1 MDHEIPTI
9 DHGKLTIPAVKLTVS
24 YDMPLD
30 VDSAILPV
38 YRRCRINPAVVRK
51 DTILKQQILPA
62 LRGDG
67 KVTALS
73 KVQFMIFTFLG
84 FLAE

>member
-1 MDHEIPTI
+1 MDHEIPAI
-9 DHGKLTIPAVKLTVS
+9 DHSKLTVPAVKFTVS

-51 DTILKQQILPA
+51 DTIFNQQILRA

-67 KVTALS
+67 KVNCVIKSAIYGSL
-73 KVQFMIFTFLG
+73 
-84 FLAE
+84 